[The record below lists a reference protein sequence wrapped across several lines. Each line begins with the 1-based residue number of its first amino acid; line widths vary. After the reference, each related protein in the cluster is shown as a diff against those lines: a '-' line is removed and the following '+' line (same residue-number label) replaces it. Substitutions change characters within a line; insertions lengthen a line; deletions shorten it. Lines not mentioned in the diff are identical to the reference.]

1 MIITRRR
8 FRYVV
13 AVVLMLAAVG
23 LIVVLPWFITQQQ
36 FNRSLAE
43 HQGISDDAAAISAY
57 TRIRTSMSDIDRAM
71 FWLLLTPGRA
81 GMRVEIAQAS
91 ERIQTDLNF
100 LHQRM
105 GSDAQKLAQVAQWQ
119 TLVQTRRAEIDRIL
133 TQVDT
138 GNLDLAKELF
148 ASTGSAM
155 PFRELDEAL
164 VLQQEGLIAYH
175 RDMIARQHQEFR
187 HQANIVAALQLLLLG
202 LILSWA
208 IRQWRRRSRTQAE
221 TRVARRRADRILA
234 TVREPIVQLDG
245 DLRIQVSNPAFQTLY
260 VPDGGSVVGRP
271 LAEVGGGIWNDAAL
285 LQKLNDVLT
294 MNRELWDY
302 EVEHDVQTSGRRT
315 LLVNAW
321 RMPAGEEDQG
331 DALILTATDIT
342 ARRGAERQIGE
353 LNSQLSARVRE
364 ISEINS
370 ELESF
375 NYSVSHDL
383 RAPLRHIAA
392 FSEKLGR
399 EVDAPPQSK
408 ARHYLN
414 VIADS
419 VVRMAVMI
427 DELLSY
433 SRLGRSRVKSEPVD
447 VGALV
452 EDIRSMLL
460 ESQGERSVAWR
471 VAPLPMVRSDAS
483 LLRLVWQNL
492 LGNAVKYTAKVEQAV
507 IEVSYRLDS
516 SGRRHLFSVIDNGA
530 GFDMAYADKLFG
542 VFQRLHSADEFPGT
556 GIGLANVRRSL
567 SRLGGEVWA
576 ESEPGQGARFH
587 FSLPLAV
594 TSAQRDSDLTDG
606 D

>member
-1 MIITRRR
+1 MRRRR

-13 AVVLMLAAVG
+13 AAGLMFVAVG
-23 LIVVLPWFITQQQ
+23 MIVVLPWYLSQQK
-36 FNRSLAE
+36 FRESLAE
-43 HQGISDDAAAISAY
+43 HVAVSDDAAAISAY

-100 LHQRM
+100 LRQRM
-105 GSDAQKLAQVAQWQ
+105 GNDAQKLSQVAQWQ
-119 TLVQTRRAEIDRIL
+119 TLVDTRRAEVDRIL
-133 TQVDT
+133 TQVDA

-148 ASTGSAM
+148 SSTGSAM

-164 VLQQEGLIAYH
+164 VLQHEGLIAQH
-175 RDMIARQHQEFR
+175 RDIISRQRVDFLNH
-187 HQANIVAALQLLLLG
+187 ANIIAALQLLLLG
-202 LILSWA
+202 LILSWS
-208 IRQWRRRSRTQAE
+208 IRQWRRRSRTQVE
-221 TRVARRRADRILA
+221 TRLARRRADRILA
-234 TVREPIVQLDG
+234 TVREPIVQLDCQ
-245 DLRIQVSNPAFQTLY
+245 LRIQVSNPAFQTLY
-260 VPDGGSVVGRP
+260 VADNGNVVGKP
-271 LAEVGGGIWNDAAL
+271 LAEVGGGVWNDAAL

-302 EVEHDVQTSGRRT
+302 EVEHETAASGRRT
-315 LLVNAW
+315 LLANAW
-321 RMPAGEEDQG
+321 RMSGDDDDQG
-331 DALILTATDIT
+331 DSLILTATDIT
-342 ARRGAERQIGE
+342 ARRSAERQVHE
-353 LNSQLSARVRE
+353 LNSQLNARVGE

-399 EVDAPPQSK
+399 EVNAAPDSV

-414 VIADS
+414 VIAES

-433 SRLGRSRVKSEPVD
+433 SRLGRSRVRTVPVD
-447 VGALV
+447 MAALV
-452 EDIRSMLL
+452 EDIRNMLQ
-460 ESQGERSVAWR
+460 ESIGERSVEWQI
-471 VAPLPMVRSDAS
+471 APLPSVQSDAS

-492 LGNAVKYTAKVEQAV
+492 LGNAVKYTGKMETARIRVDYQF
-507 IEVSYRLDS
+507 DS
-516 SGRRHLFSVIDNGA
+516 GSRRHLFTVIDNGA

-542 VFQRLHSADEFPGT
+542 VFQRLHTAEEFPGT
-556 GIGLANVRRSL
+556 GIGLASARRSL
-567 SRLGGEVWA
+567 NRLGGEIWA

-587 FSLPLAV
+587 FTLPVAV
-594 TSAQRDSDLTDG
+594 TSGAFEQDLPDG

>member
-1 MIITRRR
+1 MTFNRRR

-13 AVVLMLAAVG
+13 AVFLMLAAVG
-23 LIVVLPWFITQQQ
+23 LIVVLPWFMSQQQ
-36 FNRSLAE
+36 FNQALAE
-43 HQGISDDAAAISAY
+43 HRAVSDDAAAISAY
-57 TRIRTSMSDIDRAM
+57 TRIRTAMSDIDRAM
-71 FWLLLTPGRA
+71 FWLLLTPGRF

-105 GSDAQKLAQVAQWQ
+105 GNDAQKLAQVAQWQ
-119 TLVQTRRAEIDRIL
+119 TLVSTRRAEIDRIL
-133 TQVDT
+133 THVDS
-138 GNLDLAKELF
+138 GNLELAKELF
-148 ASTGSAM
+148 ASTGSVM

-164 VLQQEGLIAYH
+164 VLQHEGLIAHH
-175 RDMIARQHQEFR
+175 RDVIARQQLEYR
-187 HQANIVAALQLLLLG
+187 HQANIIAALQLLLLG
-202 LILSWA
+202 LILSWS

-245 DLRIQVSNPAFQTLY
+245 RLRIQVSNPAFQTLY
-260 VPDGGSVVGRP
+260 VPDNGNVVGRP
-271 LAEVGGGIWNDAAL
+271 LAEVGGGVWNDAAL
-285 LQKLNDVLT
+285 LQKLSDVLT

-302 EVEHDVQTSGRRT
+302 EVEHDVPTSGRRT

-399 EVDAPPQSK
+399 EVDAPAQSK

-427 DELLSY
+427 DELLSH

-452 EDIRSMLL
+452 EDIRGMFQ
-460 ESQGERSVAWR
+460 EAQGERVAEWR
-471 VAPLPMVRSDAS
+471 VAPLPTVRSDAS

-492 LGNAVKYTAKVEQAV
+492 LGNAVKYTARVEWPV
-507 IEVSYRLDS
+507 IEIRYQLDS
-516 SGRRHLFSVIDNGA
+516 AGRRHLFSVIDNGA

-576 ESEPGQGARFH
+576 ESEPGRGARFH

-594 TSAQRDSDLTDG
+594 TSAQLDPDLTDG